1 MIKNI
6 IFDLGNVLINFKP
19 LDYVCTQIADYRRAN
34 EVYQSIFKSPEWLML
49 DRGIVT
55 EKEAINAICERTS
68 DLNKQIRLV
77 MTDWYHMLTPMED
90 VLDIVKELKSVGHKI
105 YFLSNYQ
112 LLAYEHVRS
121 VYSVFN
127 YFDGGVFSFEEK
139 SLKPEPEIYEK
150 LIKRYAIEPHESI
163 FIDDTKDNV
172 ESASIIGFN
181 AILFTSS
188 IKLREELRKYNVLK
202 IS

>member
-6 IFDLGNVLINFKP
+6 IFDLGNVLINFRP
-19 LDYVCTQIADYRRAN
+19 LDYVYTKIADCQRAN

-55 EKEAINAICERTS
+55 EDEAINTLCERNP
-68 DLNKQIRLV
+68 DLNKPIRLV
-77 MTDWYHMLTPMED
+77 MTDWYHMLTLMED
-90 VLDIVKELKSVGHKI
+90 VLDIVKELKSIGFNI

-112 LLAYEHVRS
+112 LLAYEHVRK
-121 VYSVFN
+121 VYSIFD

-139 SLKPEPEIYEK
+139 LLKPEPAIYEK
-150 LIKRYAIEPHESI
+150 LIRTYEIEPCESI

-172 ESASIIGFN
+172 ESASAIGFN
-181 AILFTSS
+181 AILFTTS
-188 IKLREELRKYNVLK
+188 IKLREELRKYYVL
-202 IS
+202 

>member
-19 LDYVCTQIADYRRAN
+19 LDYVCTKIADCQRAN

-49 DRGIVT
+49 DRGTVT
-55 EKEAINAICERTS
+55 EEEAINTICERNP
-68 DLNKQIRLV
+68 DLSKEIRLV
-77 MTDWYHMLTPMED
+77 MTDWYQMLTPIED
-90 VLDIVKELKSVGHKI
+90 VLDIVRDLKSIGFKI

-112 LLAYEHVRS
+112 SLAYEHVRK
-121 VYSVFN
+121 VHSVFN

-139 SLKPEPEIYEK
+139 LLKPEPAIYEK
-150 LIKRYAIEPHESI
+150 LIQRYEIEPQESI
-163 FIDDTKDNV
+163 FIDDTKENV
-172 ESASIIGFN
+172 EIASTIGFN

-188 IKLREELRKYNVLK
+188 INLREELLKYGVL
-202 IS
+202 